1 MGPVLIKHLNP
12 FDNLEAV
19 IILVL
24 IHSFDSSIKIY
35 YALVHSIYYIVA
47 I

>member
-24 IHSFDSSIKIY
+24 IHSFDSSIKRQFII
-35 YALVHSIYYIVA
+35 L
-47 I
+47 